1 MRRPLLS
8 ISGLRWAALVA
19 ATVVGVLGR
28 AAAAGPAPI
37 VALKYDVYPGFP
49 GCPSEAEFRSKV
61 ATQLGYDPFL
71 PEAPLLLT
79 ARVWQGDEGFEGA
92 LDWGGRGQT
101 RLGERRFLS
110 KQTSCQALISA
121 MVFAVSVQIQMMAV
135 AADADASPQ
144 ATSTS
149 DGDGVVGPPAAVER
163 PAATSRPSAVP
174 DATQVASGMGRED
187 AGNRPPWKGYGGF
200 GGTVAAGVAPS
211 LAALGRLL
219 FAVHNGR
226 WLFEVGAE
234 GSFPATGGLDT
245 GERFSQRLLL
255 GTAAACAEHGVLA
268 ACAVA
273 KLGAITVRGIDLD
286 SANSPTGFVAQ
297 LGPRVGA
304 SYWMGNHLGLH
315 ARVDALFLVTPWT
328 VELNGVTAW
337 TMPRLGV
344 SAGIDIS
351 VRLE

>member
-1 MRRPLLS
+1 
-8 ISGLRWAALVA
+8 V
-19 ATVVGVLGR
+19 ATVVGILGQ
-28 AAAAGPAPI
+28 AAAEPAPS
-37 VALKYDVYPGFP
+37 VGLKYDVYPGFS

-71 PEAPLLLT
+71 LEATLVLT

-92 LDWGGRGQT
+92 LDWGRRGET

-135 AADADASPQ
+135 AADAGASPE
-144 ATSTS
+144 ATSQS
-149 DGDGVVGPPAAVER
+149 DGDGVVVPPTAVAL
-163 PAATSRPSAVP
+163 PAATSSPAAASNPTR
-174 DATQVASGMGRED
+174 VASGVVRKDE
-187 AGNRPPWKGYGGF
+187 GNRPPWKSYGGF

-211 LAALGRLL
+211 LAVLGRLL
-219 FAVHNGR
+219 FAVHDGH

-273 KLGAITVRGIDLD
+273 KLGGITVRGIDVD
-286 SANSPTGFVAQ
+286 RANSPTGFVAQ
-297 LGPRVGA
+297 IGPRVGV
-304 SYWMGNHLGLH
+304 SYGLGNHLGLH
-315 ARVDALFLVTPWT
+315 ARIDGLFLVTPWA

-344 SAGIDIS
+344 SAGIDLS
-351 VRLE
+351 VRLD